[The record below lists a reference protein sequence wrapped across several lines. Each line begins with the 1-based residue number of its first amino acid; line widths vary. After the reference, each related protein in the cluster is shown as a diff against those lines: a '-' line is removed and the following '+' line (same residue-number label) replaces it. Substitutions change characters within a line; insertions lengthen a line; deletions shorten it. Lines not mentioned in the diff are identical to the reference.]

1 MKLESPTTIRLRT
14 PLPQT
19 MAEITRATEAQH
31 PASRPMSWVVDLV
44 LLLQAERRVLSPELQ
59 QLVPLAQVVIWA
71 QQRRAMPT
79 WEEICE
85 RWSCNRA
92 TAFRWLPDIERARK
106 GVCKA

>member
-1 MKLESPTTIRLRT
+1 MKLQHSTTIRLRS

-19 MAEITRATEAQH
+19 MDEITRAAEAQH
-31 PASRPMSWVVDLV
+31 PASRPLSWVVDLV
-44 LLLQAERRVLSPELQ
+44 LLLQAERREISAELQ

-92 TAFRWLPDIERARK
+92 TAYRYLEDLQRARQ
-106 GVCKA
+106 GVGKA